1 MLRCLLLI
9 FALASALPAQQT
21 NQITGGSL
29 KGTVTDP
36 MGSLVVGARVT
47 IKNSR
52 GVTTSAT
59 SNSSGVYEFRRVEPG
74 IYELHVNAPGFNLF
88 EEKEV
93 EIRARETTTVNPQL
107 SVAFE
112 EQQVTV
118 DDRNISTDSDNNAS
132 AIVLRGKE
140 LEALPDDPQAFAQA
154 LQALAGPTD
163 PENPSQVKVDGFS
176 NGQIPPKEAI
186 REVRINNN
194 PFSAENEFP
203 GFGGIEIFTQP
214 GADKW
219 HGSFSFDFNDESLN
233 SRNPFTK
240 VRAPYQQRAYNMSVS
255 GPIIAKRA
263 SFSAYFGRYVSD
275 ANSVVNATILDP
287 VTLKPLELN
296 ETFVTP
302 DTNTYGNGRVDFKI
316 TKAHTLVARFNY
328 GESKQD
334 LQGIGGF
341 SLPTRA
347 YKGKRS
353 NFVLQITET
362 ALLNEKTVN
371 ETRFQYIRNRFNQAS
386 VSDAFG
392 LNVTESFFGGGAQ
405 VGASSNAQ
413 KRMELQNFTSWT
425 HGNHFLKAGVRLR
438 HVNVESVSPDN
449 FGGTY
454 MFSGGD
460 GPRLDANDQI
470 IPDKDGKPVI
480 EDLSSLERYR
490 RTLLF
495 SRLGLTAPAIRLL
508 GGGATQFSIAGGNP
522 LASVKQTDVS
532 VYLQDEWKVRPN
544 FTLSPG
550 FRYENQTNIDSKFN
564 FAPRIAFAWSPV
576 FGGGKKP
583 APAKPAATTGSM
595 TTPAGATATASPAA
609 PAPAPAAAPAGPPKM
624 VIRGGFGIFYNRIG
638 EDVTLNATRFNG
650 ENQQQF
656 LVTDPTVLDLFP
668 IVPAIEVLDAFA
680 QPQVRRVVS
689 DDLAPFRS
697 LRATFSVERVLPKN
711 VRLTFSY
718 AHSRFQRLRRYVNIN
733 APLGGTYIS
742 GEPNS
747 GVRPFGNEAGNI
759 FEYQST
765 GRSVANSFNMNINGT
780 VRKINFFGGF
790 SLAKTRGTDGGTSGA
805 TFDAY
810 DFTNE
815 FARSPFSSLVFAH
828 FGANYSAPYGITLGM
843 FGIANSGPPFNI
855 TTGVDTN
862 GDTLFTERPA
872 FAADLNEPGVVMT
885 PFGALDPTPSPGQK
899 VIPRNIGRGPGF
911 MSVSFS
917 LGKAFKFGP
926 AIEPKAP
933 PPGAPRTTDAS
944 ATQTPPKPA
953 PIQRPY
959 TLQFS
964 MNVNNVFNRTNEGLP
979 VGNMASPYFL
989 KSPSGSSTF
998 FFGPGGGSSGNRVI
1012 YLRVR
1017 VSF

>member
-1 MLRCLLLI
+1 MLTILRCILLI
-9 FALASALPAQQT
+9 CLIAASAVGQQT
-21 NQITGGSL
+21 TGVLRGTITDQL
-29 KGTVTDP
+29 D
-36 MGSLVVGARVT
+36 SLVVGATVT
-47 IKNSR
+47 VRNAN
-52 GVTTSAT
+52 GVVTSAT
-59 SNSSGVYEFRRVEPG
+59 SNSSGVYEFKRVAPG
-74 IYELHVNAPGFNLF
+74 VYTLKVIAPGFVVF

-413 KRMELQNFTSWT
+413 KRMEVQNFTSWT
-425 HGNHFLKAGVRLR
+425 HGNHF
-438 HVNVESVSPDN
+438 
-449 FGGTY
+449 
-454 MFSGGD
+454 
-460 GPRLDANDQI
+460 Q
-470 IPDKDGKPVI
+470 
-480 EDLSSLERYR
+480 
-490 RTLLF
+490 
-495 SRLGLTAPAIRLL
+495 
-508 GGGATQFSIAGGNP
+508 
-522 LASVKQTDVS
+522 
-532 VYLQDEWKVRPN
+532 
-544 FTLSPG
+544 
-550 FRYENQTNIDSKFN
+550 
-564 FAPRIAFAWSPV
+564 
-576 FGGGKKP
+576 
-583 APAKPAATTGSM
+583 
-595 TTPAGATATASPAA
+595 
-609 PAPAPAAAPAGPPKM
+609 
-624 VIRGGFGIFYNRIG
+624 
-638 EDVTLNATRFNG
+638 
-650 ENQQQF
+650 
-656 LVTDPTVLDLFP
+656 
-668 IVPAIEVLDAFA
+668 
-680 QPQVRRVVS
+680 
-689 DDLAPFRS
+689 
-697 LRATFSVERVLPKN
+697 
-711 VRLTFSY
+711 
-718 AHSRFQRLRRYVNIN
+718 
-733 APLGGTYIS
+733 
-742 GEPNS
+742 
-747 GVRPFGNEAGNI
+747 
-759 FEYQST
+759 
-765 GRSVANSFNMNINGT
+765 
-780 VRKINFFGGF
+780 
-790 SLAKTRGTDGGTSGA
+790 
-805 TFDAY
+805 
-810 DFTNE
+810 
-815 FARSPFSSLVFAH
+815 
-828 FGANYSAPYGITLGM
+828 
-843 FGIANSGPPFNI
+843 
-855 TTGVDTN
+855 
-862 GDTLFTERPA
+862 
-872 FAADLNEPGVVMT
+872 
-885 PFGALDPTPSPGQK
+885 
-899 VIPRNIGRGPGF
+899 IGR
-911 MSVSFS
+911 
-917 LGKAFKFGP
+917 
-926 AIEPKAP
+926 
-933 PPGAPRTTDAS
+933 AS
-944 ATQTPPKPA
+944 C
-953 PIQRPY
+953 R
-959 TLQFS
+959 
-964 MNVNNVFNRTNEGLP
+964 
-979 VGNMASPYFL
+979 
-989 KSPSGSSTF
+989 
-998 FFGPGGGSSGNRVI
+998 
-1012 YLRVR
+1012 
-1017 VSF
+1017 